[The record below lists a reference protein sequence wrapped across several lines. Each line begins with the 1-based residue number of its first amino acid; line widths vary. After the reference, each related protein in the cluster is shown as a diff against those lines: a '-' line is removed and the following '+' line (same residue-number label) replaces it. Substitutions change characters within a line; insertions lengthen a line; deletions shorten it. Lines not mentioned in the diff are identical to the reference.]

1 VLAAAVYAGAV
12 KIVWHAFCTTGT
24 RQASAL
30 KRVLVVDDEPDI
42 RIVVGQVL
50 RDAGYTVFVAANG
63 AEALER
69 MRKVLP
75 HGIVLDLHMPVMDG
89 QTFLRF
95 CRADPVTEDVPVAV
109 ITTELNPL
117 LLSQTLDVQAVLPKP
132 FDLDE
137 LVDMVDRLVGG
148 RAEAP
153 DAMGMD
159 VAPRTAVTDVALEAA
174 GMVVAP
180 RAAGMIVAP
189 EAAGVDVALEPA
201 AMDVA
206 LQAAGMV
213 VAPEAA
219 GMVVKLEAARIDVAP
234 EAAGMVVAPR
244 AAGMDLALEAAGMDA
259 ALEAA
264 LTDVA
269 LDAAVPV
276 AALIAA
282 GPIKPA
288 TWWRSPSD
296 LHQRRIADVTRTEAA
311 WLCRHMEAT
320 LEDITRGRDVS
331 AGARGCLTRATVH
344 LKSSRVLLAAA
355 GIC

>member
-12 KIVWHAFCTTGT
+12 KIVWHAFCTTGP

-42 RIVVGQVL
+42 RTVVGQVL

-95 CRADPVTEDVPVAV
+95 CRADPVTEDVPVGV
-109 ITTELNPL
+109 ISTELNPL
-117 LLSQTLDVQAVLPKP
+117 LLSQSLDVQAVLPKP

-148 RAEAP
+148 PAEGL

-159 VAPRTAVTDVALEAA
+159 VAPRAAVTD
-174 GMVVAP
+174 VAP
-180 RAAGMIVAP
+180 RAAGMDVAL
-189 EAAGVDVALEPA
+189 EAAGVDVALEA
-201 AMDVA
+201 ALTDVSLEAALTDVA
-206 LQAAGMV
+206 LEAAGVDVAPEAAGMV

-219 GMVVKLEAARIDVAP
+219 GMVMAPDAAAMDFALE
-234 EAAGMVVAPR
+234 
-244 AAGMDLALEAAGMDA
+244 AAGMDLALEAAG
-259 ALEAA
+259 
-264 LTDVA
+264 TDV
-269 LDAAVPV
+269 
-276 AALIAA
+276 ALIAA
-282 GPIKPA
+282 GPMKPT